1 MRPYEV
7 MFVIDAGLEE
17 DAIRAVIDR
26 TTEAMRARGANVGR
40 VERWGRRR
48 LAYEVRHRN
57 EGYYVLAEMAAEP
70 AVVADLDRML
80 RLTDEVIRHKVVL
93 LPEKVAGRAARG
105 LRPPPAA
112 ADAAA
117 APSGRP
123 GAAATATES
132 ANGA

>member
-7 MFVIDAGLEE
+7 MFIVDAGLEE
-17 DAIRAVIDR
+17 DAIRAVTDR

-57 EGYYVLAEMAAEP
+57 EGYYVLVEMTAEP

-93 LPEKVAGRAARG
+93 LPEKVAGRAARS
-105 LRPPPAA
+105 RPPAPAEA
-112 ADAAA
+112 GA
-117 APSGRP
+117 SGPR
-123 GAAATATES
+123 ATVATEN

>member
-7 MFVIDAGLEE
+7 MFIVDAGLEE
-17 DAIRAVIDR
+17 DAIRAVTDR

-57 EGYYVLAEMAAEP
+57 EGYYVLVEMTAEP
-70 AVVADLDRML
+70 TVVADLDRIL

-93 LPEKVAGRAARG
+93 VPEKAAGRGARG
-105 LRPPPAA
+105 SRPLATAGAVAQGPRAA
-112 ADAAA
+112 A
-117 APSGRP
+117 
-123 GAAATATES
+123 ATES